1 VPKTLV
7 ESTNGSLMRNAHTT
21 AGHQTATE
29 RLMSKAAATAEAAA
43 EAAGMPAAEAA
54 AAAAM
59 ATAATA
65 TATATAARFGDA
77 GRGSNDDRRSKCGF
91 DCEC

>member
-7 ESTNGSLMRNAHTT
+7 ESTNGSLMCNAHTT

-29 RLMSKAAATAEAAA
+29 CLMSKAAATAEAATT

-54 AAAAM
+54 M
-59 ATAATA
+59 AAATA
-65 TATATAARFGDA
+65 TTTAARFGDA

>member
-7 ESTNGSLMRNAHTT
+7 ESTNGSLMCNAYTT

-65 TATATAARFGDA
+65 TATAARFGDA